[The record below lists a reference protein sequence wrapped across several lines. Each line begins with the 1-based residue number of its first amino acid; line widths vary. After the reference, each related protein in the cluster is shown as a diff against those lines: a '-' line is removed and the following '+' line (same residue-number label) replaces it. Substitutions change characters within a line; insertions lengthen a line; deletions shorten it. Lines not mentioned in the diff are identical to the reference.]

1 MPVKASQ
8 PRRPNRVCIAK
19 SQSQD
24 RVASRMSADLAF
36 LARLSLIADRAASD
50 VARTAARALVD
61 ACKHCLY
68 DRLGIVR
75 TRRPTTRARE
85 DAKDELDAL
94 RRMVFRAEESAEPSA
109 SRIYATARQPID
121 MARRAL
127 DLRLVYQEGSA
138 SQDIRQPADS

>member
-36 LARLSLIADRAASD
+36 LARLSVIADRAASD

-61 ACKHCLY
+61 AYKHCL
-68 DRLGIVR
+68 
-75 TRRPTTRARE
+75 
-85 DAKDELDAL
+85 
-94 RRMVFRAEESAEPSA
+94 
-109 SRIYATARQPID
+109 
-121 MARRAL
+121 
-127 DLRLVYQEGSA
+127 
-138 SQDIRQPADS
+138 